1 MQNILIQAATNTN
14 TDADADDDAPPGC
27 FVSVEGNYIPNTLKD
42 FYNFMFLGQVP
53 DDWSQ
58 AFRDS
63 ASIGTM
69 AASAAGFVPI

>member
-1 MQNILIQAATNTN
+1 M
-14 TDADADDDAPPGC
+14 
-27 FVSVEGNYIPNTLKD
+27 EGNYIPNTLKD

>member
-1 MQNILIQAATNTN
+1 MLTMM
-14 TDADADDDAPPGC
+14 PPGC
-27 FVSVEGNYIPNTLKD
+27 FISVEGNYIPNTLKD

-58 AFRDS
+58 AFQDS